1 MDFLDAMAING
12 RWVRLRL
19 TADMGGLSL
28 VGFVGGVVVAGPDSP
43 MESHICFE
51 EKLERFSPCGGG
63 SELFFDHIEAVEH
76 VYKSAPRTVSLKLI
90 RGSL

>member
-19 TADMGGLSL
+19 SADMGGISL
-28 VGFVGGVVVAGPDSP
+28 VGFVGGVVIAGSDSP

-51 EKLERFSPCGGG
+51 ERISNFSPCGGG
-63 SELFFDHIEAVEH
+63 SELFFDDIEAVER
-76 VYKSAPRTVSLKLI
+76 VYKSAPRVVPLRVI
-90 RGSL
+90 RGTL

>member
-19 TADMGGLSL
+19 TSDMGGVEL
-28 VGFVGGVVVAGPDSP
+28 VGFVGGVVIAGADSP
-43 MESHICFE
+43 MQSHICFE
-51 EKLERFSPCGGG
+51 ERLSRFSPCGGG
-63 SELFFDHIEAVEH
+63 SELFFDHIEAVLK
-76 VYKSAPRTVSLKLI
+76 VYQSAPRVVALRVV

>member
-19 TADMGGLSL
+19 TSEMGGQSL
-28 VGFVGGVVVAGPDSP
+28 VGFVGGVVIAGNDSP
-43 MESHICFE
+43 MQSHICFE
-51 EKLERFSPCGGG
+51 ERLSRFSPCGGG
-63 SELFFDHIEAVEH
+63 SELFFDHIEAVEK
-76 VYKSAPRTVSLKLI
+76 VYQSAPRVVALRVI

>member
-19 TADMGGLSL
+19 TADMGGQSL
-28 VGFVGGVVVAGPDSP
+28 DGFVGGVVIAGPDSP

-51 EKLERFSPCGGG
+51 ERLDRFSPCGGG
-63 SELFFDHIEAVEH
+63 SELFFDHIAAVEY
-76 VYKSAPRTVSLKLI
+76 VYRSKPLMVALSLVK
-90 RGSL
+90 GSL

>member
-19 TADMGGLSL
+19 SSDMGSQTL
-28 VGFVGGVVVAGPDSP
+28 VGFVGGVVIAGENSP

-51 EKLERFSPCGGG
+51 ERLSGFSPCGGG
-63 SELFFDHIEAVEH
+63 SELFFDHIEAIEK
-76 VYKSAPRTVSLKLI
+76 VYESAPRVVALRVV

>member
-12 RWVRLRL
+12 RWVKLRL
-19 TADMGGLSL
+19 TSDMGGVEL
-28 VGFVGGVVVAGPDSP
+28 VGFVGGVVIAGENSP

-51 EKLERFSPCGGG
+51 ECLTRFSPCGGG
-63 SELFFDHIEAVEH
+63 SELFFDDVEAIVR
-76 VYKSAPRTVSLKLI
+76 VYQSAPRVVALRVV

>member
-19 TADMGGLSL
+19 TADLGGGSM
-28 VGFVGGVVVAGPDSP
+28 VGFVGGVVIAGPDSP

-51 EKLERFSPCGGG
+51 QKLERFSPCGGG
-63 SELFFDHIEAVEH
+63 SGLFFDHVEAVEC
-76 VYKSAPRTVSLKLI
+76 VYKSAPISPALSLV
-90 RGSL
+90 R

>member
-19 TADMGGLSL
+19 SSDMGSQTL
-28 VGFVGGVVVAGPDSP
+28 VGFVGGVVIAGENSP

-51 EKLERFSPCGGG
+51 ERLSRFSPCGGG
-63 SELFFDHIEAVEH
+63 SELFFDHIEAVEK
-76 VYKSAPRTVSLKLI
+76 VYESAPRVVALRVV